1 MPGSSFATQTRSRR
15 VNVRNSNLPARRS
28 GKFEFPDGWRQ
39 DKTCNKHN
47 DIEKTNV
54 FIITAITKDV
64 KQKKRQKFNSTEM
77 KQAIKNASLN
87 NAHDVSQ
94 EKEQNQSGEQ
104 NSLQKG
110 QSFHQIP

>member
-1 MPGSSFATQTRSRR
+1 
-15 VNVRNSNLPARRS
+15 
-28 GKFEFPDGWRQ
+28 
-39 DKTCNKHN
+39 
-47 DIEKTNV
+47 
-54 FIITAITKDV
+54 
-64 KQKKRQKFNSTEM
+64 M